1 MYFTLKPKEGTS
13 TSSKEPEQQQVL
25 TANTKSDKPPG
36 LTPQVKDSKQYETSS
51 QDHPS
56 RDINQLESR
65 IIFAAGGA
73 YMPTQEKKKESF
85 SPLTP
90 RHFRRWGG
98 LYAHTRKKKESF
110 SPLGGAYVPTQEKKN
125 CIINFI
131 ERFWLYNTR
140 KQKKLEDSKNK

>member
-51 QDHPS
+51 QDHPR

-65 IIFAAGGA
+65 IVSLTSLKDSGFTTPENKRNWKISKTNKGGEA
-73 YMPTQEKKKESF
+73 E
-85 SPLTP
+85 
-90 RHFRRWGG
+90 
-98 LYAHTRKKKESF
+98 A
-110 SPLGGAYVPTQEKKN
+110 
-125 CIINFI
+125 
-131 ERFWLYNTR
+131 
-140 KQKKLEDSKNK
+140 